1 MFPVGSD
8 RIPIRGKLDPKI
20 FLLRT
25 GALPSRFSFQF
36 SGFAFDLNAKR
47 SK

>member
-25 GALPSRFSFQF
+25 GALPLPLQLSVFRFRVQVE
-36 SGFAFDLNAKR
+36 R
-47 SK
+47 ETR